1 MKFLTQ
7 VRDFAKILVI
17 SLLIIVPIRYY
28 VAQPFFVRG
37 ASMEPAFHDGEYLV
51 IDELSYR
58 FGEPERGEVIVF
70 KFPLN
75 TSQFYIKRIIGLP
88 GETVA
93 IKDSTVV
100 IMSRGEEV
108 ILDETWYLSDG
119 ETVGEIEI
127 TLKEDEYFVMGDNR
141 SASSDSRR
149 WGALSDSFIVG
160 KVFIRALPF
169 NKFEVY

>member
-58 FGEPERGEVIVF
+58 IGDPDRGEVIVF
-70 KFPLN
+70 RFPLN

-88 GETVA
+88 GETVR
-93 IKDSTVV
+93 IKDNQVTIS
-100 IMSRGEEV
+100 SKGEEI
-108 ILDETWYLSDG
+108 ILDEAWYLAD
-119 ETVGEIEI
+119 EVTAGEIEV
-127 TLKEDEYFVMGDNR
+127 TLNDEEYFVMGDNR
-141 SASSDSRR
+141 SSSSDSRR
-149 WGALSDSFIVG
+149 WGALRDSFIVG

-169 NKFEVY
+169 NKFKIY